1 MIVADRKPLDEILE
15 MVGDANR
22 ILVSACNTCVTV
34 CLAGGRREAAILASQ
49 IRIHAQEAGR
59 TVEVRENCLERHC
72 DAEFLA
78 ELAGELE
85 WADVMVSTACGVGV
99 NLASEVYPAARIV
112 PGLNTSFYGA
122 TDAPGRW
129 LEMCGG
135 CGDCVLDRT
144 GGICPIV
151 RCAKSILNGPCGG
164 SQDGKCEV
172 DPDTP
177 CAWQEIIDRLAL
189 QGRSA
194 ALEAVEPVKDW
205 STSHSGGRRRRIV
218 DEVFQAEGEGEA

>member
-72 DAEFLA
+72 DPEFLA

-99 NLASEVYPAARIV
+99 NLASGPTPRPASSPAEYELLRGDRRARALARDGV
-112 PGLNTSFYGA
+112 WRSSP
-122 TDAPGRW
+122 PHGRD
-129 LEMCGG
+129 LP
-135 CGDCVLDRT
+135 DRAM
-144 GGICPIV
+144 
-151 RCAKSILNGPCGG
+151 R
-164 SQDGKCEV
+164 QV
-172 DPDTP
+172 DPEWALRREP
-177 CAWQEIIDRLAL
+177 GWQVR
-189 QGRSA
+189 GRSRHA
-194 ALEAVEPVKDW
+194 VRVAGDHRPARTPGAL
-205 STSHSGGRRRRIV
+205 GR
-218 DEVFQAEGEGEA
+218 A